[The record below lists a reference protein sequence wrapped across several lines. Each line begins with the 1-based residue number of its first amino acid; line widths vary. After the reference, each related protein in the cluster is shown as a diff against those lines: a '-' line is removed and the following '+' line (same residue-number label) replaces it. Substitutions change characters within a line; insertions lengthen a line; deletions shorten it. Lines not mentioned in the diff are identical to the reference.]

1 MGVTLLKDM
10 ELKPCNGCSAKV
22 GANHMAGCGNERCP
36 KCSGQLISCG
46 CFVTSD
52 DEWDDE
58 EFVKYTPIPNKGV
71 IMYALHQIAEEN
83 NLWCY
88 WSKTD
93 GWVECDI
100 DHPKASH
107 DLNRATIYQQR

>member
-1 MGVTLLKDM
+1 MVVQLKLELIIWQVVVMKGV
-10 ELKPCNGCSAKV
+10 
-22 GANHMAGCGNERCP
+22 
-36 KCSGQLISCG
+36 LISCG